1 MHIKYG
7 NDTCRRSR
15 RTGVFAALL
24 INHYKET
31 GSRQKNKKSGRPRT
45 AKTKE
50 NEETVEEI
58 ICSQDEPHTHQT
70 PRQIEQSKSPEKA
83 SIVNLS
89 NCQIEETKFVILLLY
104 GKPPGEV

>member
-7 NDTCRRSR
+7 NDTCRRSGP
-15 RTGVFAALL
+15 GVFAALL
-24 INHYKET
+24 ITIRK
-31 GSRQKNKKSGRPRT
+31 RAACRKKKKSGRPRT
-45 AKTKE
+45 ARKKE
-50 NEETVEEI
+50 NEGTVEEM
-58 ICSQDEPHTHQT
+58 ICSQDEPHTHQK
-70 PRQIEQSKSPEKA
+70 PRQIELSKSPKKS